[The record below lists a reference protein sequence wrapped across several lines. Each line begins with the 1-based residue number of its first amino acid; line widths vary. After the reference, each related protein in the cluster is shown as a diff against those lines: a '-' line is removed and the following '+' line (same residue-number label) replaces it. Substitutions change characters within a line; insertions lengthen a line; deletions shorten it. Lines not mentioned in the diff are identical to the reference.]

1 MKSQNLNVGSASR
14 LIAAAACWGIATV
27 ITKDILSSLPPIT
40 LLIIQLA
47 FSILLLWILV
57 SLRGRH
63 VTDKKTLLKLGAAG
77 LLNPGI
83 SYTLS
88 LLGLSMSTV
97 TMSTLLWAS
106 EPVLILGLAW
116 FILREMLT
124 LRQIFFSITAM
135 VGVVLIG
142 GLGVGMVTKGILLG
156 NLLILGGVLCCALYT
171 VLVQYIRSDVDSLH
185 IVALQQTVALVWAL
199 VIWPLELRSGTSV
212 NLADLG
218 LSTWFWAGFS
228 GVVYYALA
236 FWFYVQGLKRVN
248 ASIAGIFINF
258 IPIFGVSGAYLFLG
272 ERLSLV
278 QWMGAGVIL
287 LSVFII
293 LRGSNRNVDVQVRDF
308 SSE

>member
-1 MKSQNLNVGSASR
+1 MNHQNLNVGSASM

-57 SLRGRH
+57 YLRGCH
-63 VTDKKTLLKLGAAG
+63 VSDKKTLLKLGAAG

-88 LLGLSMSTV
+88 VLGLSMSTV

-116 FILREMLT
+116 FILREVLT
-124 LRQIFFSITAM
+124 LRQICFSITAM

-142 GLGVGMVTKGILLG
+142 GLGVDAMSKGIVLG

-171 VLVQYIRSDVDSLH
+171 VLVQSVRSAVDPLH
-185 IVALQQTVALVWAL
+185 IVALQQTFAFLWAL
-199 VIWPLELRSGTSV
+199 AIWPLELRSGTSV
-212 NLADLG
+212 NLTDIG
-218 LSTWFWAGFS
+218 FSTWFWAGCS

-236 FWFYVQGLKRVN
+236 FWFYVHGLKRVS
-248 ASIAGIFINF
+248 ASIAGTFINF

-272 ERLSLV
+272 ERLSLI
-278 QWMGAGVIL
+278 QWVGAGVIL

-293 LRGSNRNVDVQVRDF
+293 LRGSNRNVDMQIRDF

>member
-1 MKSQNLNVGSASR
+1 MNHQNLNVSSASM

-27 ITKDILSSLPPIT
+27 ITKDLLSSLPPIT

-57 SLRGRH
+57 YLRGCH
-63 VTDKKTLLKLGAAG
+63 VSDKKTLLKLGAAG

-88 LLGLSMSTV
+88 VLGLSMSTV

-116 FILREMLT
+116 FILREVLT
-124 LRQIFFSITAM
+124 LRQICFSITAM

-142 GLGVGMVTKGILLG
+142 GLGVDAMSKGIVLG

-171 VLVQYIRSDVDSLH
+171 VLVQSVRSAVDPLH
-185 IVALQQTVALVWAL
+185 IVALQQTFAFLWAL
-199 VIWPLELRSGTSV
+199 AIWPLELRSGTSV
-212 NLADLG
+212 NLTDIG
-218 LSTWFWAGFS
+218 FSTWFWAGCS

-236 FWFYVQGLKRVN
+236 FWFYVHGLKRVS
-248 ASIAGIFINF
+248 ASIAGTFINF

-272 ERLSLV
+272 ERLSLI
-278 QWMGAGVIL
+278 QWVGAGVIL

-293 LRGSNRNVDVQVRDF
+293 LRRPNRNVDMQVRDF

>member
-1 MKSQNLNVGSASR
+1 MNHQNLNVGSASM

-57 SLRGRH
+57 YLRGCH
-63 VTDKKTLLKLGAAG
+63 VSDKKTLLKLGAAG

-88 LLGLSMSTV
+88 VLGLSMSTV

-116 FILREMLT
+116 LILREVLT
-124 LRQIFFSITAM
+124 LRQICFSITAM

-142 GLGVGMVTKGILLG
+142 GLGVDAMSKGIVLG

-171 VLVQYIRSDVDSLH
+171 VLVQSVRSAVDPLH
-185 IVALQQTVALVWAL
+185 IVALQQTFAFLWAL
-199 VIWPLELRSGTSV
+199 AIWPLELRSGTSV
-212 NLADLG
+212 NLTDIG
-218 LSTWFWAGFS
+218 FSTWFWAGCS

-236 FWFYVQGLKRVN
+236 FWFYVHGLKRVS
-248 ASIAGIFINF
+248 ASIAGTFINF

-272 ERLSLV
+272 ERLSLI
-278 QWMGAGVIL
+278 QWVGAGVIL

-293 LRGSNRNVDVQVRDF
+293 LRRPNRNVDMQVRDF

>member
-1 MKSQNLNVGSASR
+1 MNHQNLNVGSASI

-27 ITKDILSSLPPIT
+27 VTKDLLSSIPPIT

-57 SLRGRH
+57 YFRGCH
-63 VTDKKTLLKLGAAG
+63 VSDKKTLLKLGAAG
-77 LLNPGI
+77 LLTPGI

-88 LLGLSMSTV
+88 LLGLSLSTV

-116 FILREMLT
+116 LILREMLT

-135 VGVVLIG
+135 VGGVFIG
-142 GLGVGMVTKGILLG
+142 GLGVGTVTNGILLG

-171 VLVQYIRSDVDSLH
+171 VLVQYVRSEVDPLH
-185 IVALQQTVALVWAL
+185 IVALQQTFAFLWAL
-199 VIWPLELRSGTSV
+199 VILPLELRSGTSV

-218 LSTWFWAGFS
+218 FSTWFWAGFS

-236 FWFYVQGLKRVN
+236 FWFYVHGLKRVN
-248 ASIAGIFINF
+248 TSIAGTFINF

-272 ERLSLV
+272 ERLSPM

-293 LRGSNRNVDVQVRDF
+293 LRGPNRNVDMQIRDF